1 MTDHVPFCQRPHHH
15 LENWIAFH
23 TPHPP
28 QGTEKSK
35 TTLIKPLEPTNHV
48 LRKARRVLQQA
59 KNYNTG
65 RLLNN
70 TQTLKT
76 FNQTMWSTSI
86 PCLCVYPCES
96 ICMYSNTHMLKNNLT
111 VAYSHHHYLSPREI
125 IRLGSKHFYQ
135 LNHLSLTNFLNKNYQ
150 EMKMVLATMWIL
162 IQRTP
167 KKLSWKT
174 KQYLIKSR
182 N

>member
-76 FNQTMWSTSI
+76 FNQTMI
-86 PCLCVYPCES
+86 YLHPMLVCVSMWVYMYVFKHTHVKEQLNSSLFSPSLFES
-96 ICMYSNTHMLKNNLT
+96 QRDHK
-111 VAYSHHHYLSPREI
+111 AW
-125 IRLGSKHFYQ
+125 YQ